1 MRTTLRQ
8 RRIAEIALTIAAPVL
23 LLLIWEVLS
32 RTKTI
37 NPLFWPPPSSLWDT
51 AKTLWVKNDLWGDIR
66 VSLGRILA
74 GFVVGSVPGIVLG
87 LLMGLFWP
95 VRVFFM
101 PLAAAIYAVPKIAI
115 LPLVIIALGIGEA
128 SKIAIVALSIFF
140 LVALSTMSGVLE
152 LDATYRD
159 VASNLGASRW
169 ELFWTVALPGALP
182 AIFNGLRLALGF
194 ALIVIV
200 GTEFLAA
207 DQGIGHMIWQN
218 YQTLRIRQMF
228 VGLIITGI
236 MGWALTLCLDGI
248 ARLVMPWRST
258 HR

>member
-1 MRTTLRQ
+1 MSSRRRRVIEGVLTL
-8 RRIAEIALTIAAPVL
+8 AGPL
-23 LLLIWEVLS
+23 LLLAIWEILS

-37 NPLFWPPPSSLWDT
+37 DPLFWPPPSSLWET
-51 AKTLWVKNDLWGDIR
+51 TRVLFEKQDLLGDIQI
-66 VSLGRILA
+66 SLYRILA
-74 GFVVGSVPGIVLG
+74 GFIVGTVPGIILG
-87 LLMGLFWP
+87 LVMGLFWP

-128 SKIAIVALSIFF
+128 SKIAVVALSIFF
-140 LVALSTMSGVLE
+140 LVVLNTMSGVLE
-152 LDATYRD
+152 LDRTYRD
-159 VASNLGASRW
+159 VASNLGASRF

-182 AIFNGLRLALGF
+182 SIFTGMRLALGF

-207 DQGIGHMIWQN
+207 DKGIGHMIWQN

-228 VGLIITGI
+228 VGLIVTGL
-236 MGWALTLCLDGI
+236 MGWILTLLLNVI
-248 ARLVMPWRST
+248 ERLAMPWRAT
-258 HR
+258 D

>member
-1 MRTTLRQ
+1 MTIRQ
-8 RRIAEIALTIAAPVL
+8 RRIAELVLTIAAPVL

-37 NPLFWPPPSSLWDT
+37 DPLFWPPPSSLWDT
-51 AKTLWVKNDLWGDIR
+51 ARTLWIKNDLWGDIR

-74 GFVVGSVPGIVLG
+74 GFVVGSVPGVALG

-152 LDATYRD
+152 LDGTYRD

-182 AIFNGLRLALGF
+182 AIFTGLRLALGF